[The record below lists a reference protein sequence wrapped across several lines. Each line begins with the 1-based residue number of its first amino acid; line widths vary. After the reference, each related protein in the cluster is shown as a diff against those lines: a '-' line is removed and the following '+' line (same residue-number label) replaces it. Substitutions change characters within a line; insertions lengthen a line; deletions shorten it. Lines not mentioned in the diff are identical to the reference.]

1 MANACLT
8 LIAFF
13 RYNTDYVDRQSYLYQ
28 EFSAHYIFNI
38 KKWEQQPYQ
47 KGFAISCIYYCN
59 LFIGEKYYLQMLL
72 TIIQGLQ
79 SFNNICTI
87 VDMQYT
93 TFKAACTALGL
104 LEDDCEWIDCFIEVV
119 RYTTGIA
126 LWTLFM
132 TVLIY
137 GIITNLLALWN

>member
-87 VDMQYT
+87 ADMQYT

-104 LEDDCEWIDCFIEVV
+104 LENDYKQINCFIEVV
-119 RYTTGIA
+119 KYIRGIV
-126 LWTLFM
+126 LQTLFI

-137 GIITNLLALWN
+137 GIIINPLIL